1 MLVALAFDVM
11 ALFQAIHQFYY
22 AMVLD
27 LQPLS
32 NFAHGGPPSFW
43 HALHRQHELIL
54 FWLQPG
60 LAGRP
65 APPLQKAFELMAKL
79 SQGKVF
85 VCRQVCQFSSCCCS
99 AL

>member
-1 MLVALAFDVM
+1 
-11 ALFQAIHQFYY
+11 
-22 AMVLD
+22 
-27 LQPLS
+27 
-32 NFAHGGPPSFW
+32 
-43 HALHRQHELIL
+43 L
-54 FWLQPG
+54 FWLQSG